1 MKHLVV
7 GVDGSAESD
16 VALSWAISLA
26 TSLDAQVTVV
36 SAYQPVGSEVRP
48 TYAERVQDEHQRRLE
63 GFCGSRL
70 EGVRHHIEAINGDPR
85 DVLPRVARDRD
96 ADLLVVASVGG
107 SGHRPGF
114 LAVGSVV
121 EYLAHHL
128 DQPLAVITP
137 GAVPTVDRIL
147 VAVDGSPHSIVAVEW
162 VRRLVDHGVPNAS
175 LTAVAVGQPGLA
187 IAPDASDAEWDAE
200 AQRTITTKWAAPLS
214 DAGESFTAVAVPE
227 SPVAEAILDTAEEVG
242 ADLVVLGARGLGGVT
257 GLRIGGV
264 ALKVLHRT
272 VRPLVLVPDDRDR

>member
-7 GVDGSAESD
+7 GVDGSAASA
-16 VALSWAISLA
+16 VALAWATALGRDH
-26 TSLDAQVTVV
+26 DAELTVV

-48 TYAERVQDEHQRRLE
+48 QYAERVRDEHQRRLE

-70 EGVRHHIEAINGDPR
+70 EGVRHRVEAINGDPR
-85 DVLPRVARDRD
+85 DVLTQVAQQRD

-128 DQPLAVITP
+128 DRPLAVISPDAPPEITR
-137 GAVPTVDRIL
+137 VL
-147 VAVDGSPHSIVAVEW
+147 VAVDGSTHSLLAVEW
-162 VRRLVDHGVPNAS
+162 VRRLLDHGVPDAK
-175 LTAVAVGQPGLA
+175 LTAVAVDQPGLA
-187 IAPDASDAEWDAE
+187 IAPDAPDAEWDTE
-200 AQRTITTKWAAPLS
+200 ARRTISSRWAAPLA
-214 DAGESFTAVAVPE
+214 DFGDSFTAVAVPE
-227 SPVAEAILDTAEEVG
+227 SPVAEAILDVAADVD
-242 ADLVVLGARGLGGVT
+242 ADLIVLGARGLGGVT

-264 ALKVLHRT
+264 ALQVLHRT
-272 VRPLVLVPDDRDR
+272 DRPLVLVPDDSID